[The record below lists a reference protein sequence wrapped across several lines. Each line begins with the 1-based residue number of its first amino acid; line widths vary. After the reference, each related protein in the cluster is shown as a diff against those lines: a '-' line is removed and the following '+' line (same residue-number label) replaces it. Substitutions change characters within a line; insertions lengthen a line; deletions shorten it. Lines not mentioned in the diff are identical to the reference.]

1 MSLPLSFYASFKAS
15 RSLRTC
21 MITTNKTPWEY
32 TEEFLT
38 WYKDHSNSPK
48 ALQRDQLWE
57 AWKVAYSIGYR
68 QGRGVA

>member
-1 MSLPLSFYASFKAS
+1 
-15 RSLRTC
+15 

-38 WYKDHSNSPK
+38 WYEAHSNSPK
-48 ALQRDQLWE
+48 VLQRDQLWE

-68 QGRGVA
+68 QGRGIT